1 MHFVFYLLRML
12 LVWWAA
18 LVAVR
23 PRTTGHTMP
32 PLRAHSGETCSDEDG
47 TPAGTPGESG
57 DSPQEQHHQQEEQDP
72 MELMQRRFA
81 ALAVY
86 LLPPPL
92 PPPVYLLVQ
101 AGLIAGFVRFAT
113 VALTYAPAALAPLT
127 TVKKRAT
134 HK

>member
-1 MHFVFYLLRML
+1 
-12 LVWWAA
+12 
-18 LVAVR
+18 
-23 PRTTGHTMP
+23 
-32 PLRAHSGETCSDEDG
+32 
-47 TPAGTPGESG
+47 
-57 DSPQEQHHQQEEQDP
+57 

-101 AGLIAGFVRFAT
+101 AGPIAGVVRFAT
-113 VALTYAPAALAPLT
+113 AALTYAPAALASLT
-127 TVKKRAT
+127 THKKRAT